1 MWPHSVYKQCFTHSH
16 TYHQLLIEQ
25 NRIPNSHHCEIG
37 EAEPESVGDIASFIL
52 LWRRHLCDIFSS
64 YLHCEWKTQ
73 EELEVTD
80 KRVNQKIKRYNQK
93 QSQNHSYM
101 MNVSTQ
107 LSQLIIVYVL
117 WTRCSD
123 LELLSH

>member
-1 MWPHSVYKQCFTHSH
+1 M
-16 TYHQLLIEQ
+16 L
-25 NRIPNSHHCEIG
+25 
-37 EAEPESVGDIASFIL
+37 L
-52 LWRRHLCDIFSS
+52 LWRCALCDIFSS